1 MLRLNNIS
9 LLQFKNYR
17 EASFDFRE
25 RIVGI
30 CGANGVGKT
39 NLLDAIYYSCFTKSY
54 FSRIDSQHVLQGASG
69 FRIETNYE
77 REGKSEKAVCILRET
92 GKKEFSINDQ
102 AYDRMADHI
111 GHYPAVFIAP
121 DDIEIITGPSE
132 GRRRFLDALISQTNH
147 EYLEN
152 LIDYNRILVQRNSY
166 LRQLAESSLADQN
179 LLDVYDRQLSEH
191 GKFIYDTRNA
201 SLQNLIPITCEFYK
215 NIAGTGEEIELIYE
229 SQLHESNFPSLLKQN
244 RTRDL
249 ISQRTNGGTHKDD
262 INIRFKGQSFKSI
275 ASQGQRKSLLFA
287 LKLAEF
293 ETLKS
298 TMNFAPLLLLDDV
311 FEKLDEK
318 RMHNLLEW
326 VCVQNDGHI
335 FITDTHCQRIKD
347 HFDKLDVKFQLVSL

>member
-1 MLRLNNIS
+1 MLRLINIS

-17 EASFDFRE
+17 ESSFSFTE

-54 FSRIDSQHVLQGASG
+54 FSRIDSQHVLQGSAG
-69 FRIETNYE
+69 FRIETNYD
-77 REGKSEKAVCILRET
+77 RQGKSEKAVCILREN
-92 GKKEFSINDQ
+92 GRKEFSINDQ
-102 AYDRMADHI
+102 PYERMADHI

-132 GRRRFLDALISQTNH
+132 GRRRFLDTLISQTNR

-152 LIDYNRILVQRNSY
+152 LIDYNRILVQKNSY
-166 LRQLAESSLADQN
+166 LKQLAESSAGDQH
-179 LLDVYDRQLSEH
+179 LLEVYDRQLSEH
-191 GKFIYDTRNA
+191 GKYIYDVRNS
-201 SLQNLIPITCEFYK
+201 SLQNLIPMTCEFYR
-215 NIAGTGEEIELIYE
+215 NIAGTGEEVELIYE
-229 SQLHESNFPSLLKQN
+229 SQLHDSDFPTLLKQS
-244 RTRDL
+244 RSRDL
-249 ISQRTNGGTHKDD
+249 ISQRSNAGTHKDD
-262 INIRFKGQSFKSI
+262 INIRFKGQSFKTI

-298 TMNFAPLLLLDDV
+298 AMHFAPLLLLDDV

-326 VCVQNDGHI
+326 VCVQNEGNI

-347 HFDKLDVKFQLVSL
+347 HFDALGVPFQLVSL